1 VRKRR
6 EENVSRVAQVNL
18 TIADMRPRNLPRF
31 SADWKE
37 QAGKGRN
44 RWEYDY
50 LISLLFISSTYLD
63 MFRYSLYHYIQLLCQ
78 IHPWM
83 SLSPTAFL

>member
-6 EENVSRVAQVNL
+6 KENVSRVAQVNL

-37 QAGKGRN
+37 QAGTGRN
-44 RWEYDY
+44 RQEQVG
-50 LISLLFISSTYLD
+50 I
-63 MFRYSLYHYIQLLCQ
+63 
-78 IHPWM
+78 
-83 SLSPTAFL
+83 